1 VLRFLYPVLTDGS
14 LVKVRSSLG
23 ACLSV
28 YLWHPSAVE
37 NGNGKRLSLRVMTH
51 GIIDLRCG
59 VARTWERVL
68 LFEDVSCLKLDV
80 EGFMGLGFFLV
91 PECLASDFR

>member
-1 VLRFLYPVLTDGS
+1 LGL
-14 LVKVRSSLG
+14 RSSLG

-37 NGNGKRLSLRVMTH
+37 NGNGKQLSLRVMTH

-68 LFEDVSCLKLDV
+68 MGEFSWERVLLFKDVSCLKMDV

-91 PECLASDFR
+91 LECLASDFR